1 MAASSD
7 NLLCHS
13 LWRLAN
19 TRLRDEDVPAAC
31 HAFAAALESAVD
43 HSVIR
48 MRILVQYISV
58 LIAKTTSYELIE
70 EQFEIGMML
79 IEEGAHMELD
89 VMMTFLFLRCQ
100 HFASRLQN
108 QQLKKAYEDAVHH
121 AERVS
126 EWSWFYYLQSMRI
139 KHLRGVKQDFHLH
152 QAASIAL
159 SASKVAGLHNHH
171 DAHVKL
177 LLQYVQI
184 QMQLNERL
192 AATDGINQCDKVL
205 QSMAEYNQVP
215 QQPQS
220 VQKLWELSCLRI
232 QCDLMRVVCN
242 VQSGHLKDAEDTLK
256 RVHVDLA
263 TIQSLHSATTERPN
277 AADWLDAKRLFATV
291 YLMSAWT
298 KLATDHMSARQ
309 YLEKGLELVDA
320 TDSDTTTLCLR
331 FLLLNLSCLLSLSRC
346 ELASG
351 IAVVSDMIRLCNASS
366 ELHERYRAT
375 VHISLAHLCVRL
387 GQPPLGLRHLR
398 VASTY
403 SQTLETSLTIEIMT
417 ALTHLRA
424 TEPEITSQNLNE
436 LVAALQKKF
445 EDIPKDTLSA
455 EVLCSFDL
463 LQGEHFLS
471 CGQLGPAKDR
481 LRASLHL
488 SNGIVQNSQLSANS
502 LALLGNIFLRVSKE
516 SQAKDMLTSS
526 ILLAT
531 KLHDVH
537 IQVQAV
543 AVLQTI
549 YHNRGD
555 SEKAQANAKYRRKK
569 LEQITIA
576 VQAVLQ
582 DPLTQ
587 QIVEWDLM

>member
-7 NLLCHS
+7 NLLCYA

-19 TRLRDEDVPAAC
+19 TRLRDEDVPGAC
-31 HAFAAALESAVD
+31 HAFAAALDSAVS
-43 HSVIR
+43 HSVIK
-48 MRILVQYISV
+48 MRILVQYINV
-58 LIAKTTSYELIE
+58 LLAKTTSYDLAE
-70 EQFEIGMML
+70 EQFEIGMRL
-79 IEEGAHMELD
+79 ITEGANMELD

-100 HFASRLQN
+100 HFATRLQN
-108 QQLKKAYEDAVHH
+108 EQLTKAYEDAVHH
-121 AERVS
+121 AERVG
-126 EWSWFYYLQSMRI
+126 EWPWFYYLQSLRI
-139 KHLRGVKQDFHLH
+139 KHFRAVKQDFHLH

-192 AATDGINQCDKVL
+192 AAVDGINKCDKVL
-205 QSMAEYNQVP
+205 QSMAESDEVQS
-215 QQPQS
+215 QS
-220 VQKLWELSCLRI
+220 VQRLWELSCLRI

-242 VQSGHLKDAEDTLK
+242 VQSGHLKDAEETLK
-256 RVHVDLA
+256 RVHMDLA

-309 YLEKGLELVDA
+309 YLEKGLELVEA
-320 TDSDTTTLCLR
+320 SETDITTLSLR
-331 FLLLNLSCLLSLSRC
+331 FLLLNLSCLLALSRC

-351 IAVVSDMIRLCNASS
+351 MAVVSNMIQLCTASP

-375 VHISLAHLCVRL
+375 LHISLAHLCVRL

-403 SQTLETSLTIEIMT
+403 SQSLETSLTIEIMT

-424 TEPEITSQNLNE
+424 TEPEITPQNLKE
-436 LVAALQKKF
+436 LVASLQKKF
-445 EDIPKDTLSA
+445 EDIPKETLSA

-463 LQGEHFLS
+463 LQGEHLLS
-471 CGQLGPAKDR
+471 GGQLGPAKDR

-537 IQVQAV
+537 LQVQAV

-569 LEQITIA
+569 LEQISVA
-576 VQAVLQ
+576 VQTAMQ
-582 DPLTQ
+582 EPSMQ
-587 QIVEWDLM
+587 QIVEWDLI